1 MPLLGL
7 GEAAGECIEVASVD
21 QVALGGVIAG
31 RQRPVG
37 TGSMAAPDPPPRV
50 LAPEPVKPA
59 VLVAGV
65 PVPGHRCCPLKLTLA
80 VACGA
85 RAGP

>member
-1 MPLLGL
+1 
-7 GEAAGECIEVASVD
+7 
-21 QVALGGVIAG
+21 
-31 RQRPVG
+31 
-37 TGSMAAPDPPPRV
+37 MAAPDPPPRV